1 MDTSRLPITIY
12 LYLAII
18 ICVTLYAYKNCYLN
32 TSKYGE
38 ILEGFAVTGISILLV
53 VAYYYPKVGDFFGDY
68 IFILVVIGSA
78 YHIKY
83 RHSYIYEPEENVEE
97 PQEQKFYKYFNMV
110 LIAVNLMLIL
120 PAYILGVLSGVRY
133 V

>member
-1 MDTSRLPITIY
+1 
-12 LYLAII
+12 
-18 ICVTLYAYKNCYLN
+18 LN
-32 TSKYGE
+32 ISKYGE

-53 VAYYYPKVGDFFGDY
+53 MAYYYPKLGEIFGGY

-83 RHSYIYEPEENVEE
+83 RHSYIYDREEDVKGT
-97 PQEQKFYKYFNMV
+97 QEQKFYKYFNMV

-133 V
+133 A